1 MTGISELKIV
11 EGYFESKERFVIE
24 KIAGYEAVGA
34 YRAEGLRDMARLI
47 QVDEPLRFYLGEGK
61 TIIVPIEK
69 NEQLRNELFL
79 IADEL
84 EKKE

>member
-1 MTGISELKIV
+1 MSIIDDLKIV
-11 EGYFESKERFVIE
+11 EGYFESNERFVIE
-24 KIAGYEAVGA
+24 KIAGYEARGV
-34 YRAEGLRDMARLI
+34 YRSRGLRDMARLI
-47 QVDEPLRFYLGEGK
+47 QVGEQLSFYIGDGK
-61 TIIVPIEK
+61 KIIVPLEE

>member
-1 MTGISELKIV
+1 MSIIDDLKIV
-11 EGYFESKERFVIE
+11 EGYFESNERFVIE
-24 KIAGYEAVGA
+24 KIAGYEAKGV
-34 YRAEGLRDMARLI
+34 YRAKGLRDMAGLI
-47 QVDEPLRFYLGEGK
+47 QIDEQLSFYIGHGK
-61 TIIVPIEK
+61 KIIVPIEE